1 VLRGKNPTEAV
12 RVVLGHRRS
21 PEKKRR
27 REDVCEFRL
36 VCRGPDVLIYRGH
49 GRIDNRA
56 GRGGA
61 GVTSGPGTGN
71 FRAASLMQRQPID
84 SKRWPSV
91 STQKLAHD
99 ATKFAQSSHYTAGPV
114 SATKFLPSLP
124 CSLCC
129 CSVNRCSSSSSSPRA
144 MAADSHPRAN

>member
-12 RVVLGHRRS
+12 RVVLGRRRS

-56 GRGGA
+56 GRGGGDLRA
-61 GVTSGPGTGN
+61 GNRKLPGS
-71 FRAASLMQRQPID
+71 F
-84 SKRWPSV
+84 
-91 STQKLAHD
+91 AH
-99 ATKFAQSSHYTAGPV
+99 AE
-114 SATKFLPSLP
+114 
-124 CSLCC
+124 
-129 CSVNRCSSSSSSPRA
+129 
-144 MAADSHPRAN
+144 AADRLEALAVGVDAKACTRRNKICAEFTLYSRPRLGNQISPQSTV